1 MADNQKQSIDS
12 SGVID
17 IAPGDV
23 DILRLS
29 SKDEGE
35 EIEYV
40 TLFELD
46 DKVFKVPKNPSPTV
60 GLRYLK
66 ILKDEGEG
74 QAAYYMLTKMLGEEG
89 YDALLD
95 YDQLTQDQY
104 DFILTAA
111 IRIATG
117 KTERPKGNQKNRHQ
131 PGPSGRRR

>member
-1 MADNQKQSIDS
+1 MADNQKQSTDS

-23 DILRLS
+23 DVLRLS

-35 EIEYV
+35 EVEYV

-46 DKVFKVPKNPSPTV
+46 DKPFQVPKNPSPTV
-60 GLRYLK
+60 GLRYLH
-66 ILKDEGEG
+66 ILRHEGEG
-74 QAAYYMLTKMLGEEG
+74 QAAYFMLSKMLGEKG
-89 YDALLD
+89 YDALMD
-95 YDQLTQDQY
+95 YEKLTQDQY

-117 KTERPKGNQKNRHQ
+117 KTERPKGNQKSRQ